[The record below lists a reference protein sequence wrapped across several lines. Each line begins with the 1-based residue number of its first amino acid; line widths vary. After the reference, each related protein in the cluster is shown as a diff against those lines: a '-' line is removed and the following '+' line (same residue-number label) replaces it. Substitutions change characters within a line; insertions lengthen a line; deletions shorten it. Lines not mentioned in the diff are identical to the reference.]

1 MASPKRKPVDP
12 SMRCPMVDGGIT
24 ITAAGPVAMLRAW
37 TDGRPPI
44 VLRATLAQLS
54 ELIDA
59 LIARRSAMAKD
70 RERLSPIPAR
80 AAVGLARPEPTIEEE
95 DEFEPPAVVL
105 PPPRVTARPATPPPV
120 VAPVLDRKPDDII
133 ASAPDVV
140 RRHWT
145 RPSREALAAAP
156 EKIRELH
163 AKGWSDGGIAKAIG
177 VSGGHVRTQRIAM
190 GLAPNFQS
198 ANPKLR
204 RTA

>member
-1 MASPKRKPVDP
+1 
-12 SMRCPMVDGGIT
+12 MRLAILE
-24 ITAAGPVAMLRAW
+24 AQ
-37 TDGRPPI
+37 I
-44 VLRATLAQLS
+44 VLGRTF
-54 ELIDA
+54 
-59 LIARRSAMAKD
+59 
-70 RERLSPIPAR
+70 ERFDLVPL
-80 AAVGLARPEPTIEEE
+80 G
-95 DEFEPPAVVL
+95 
-105 PPPRVTARPATPPPV
+105 PPPV
-120 VAPVLDRKPDDII
+120 PDRKPDDII

-145 RPSREALAAAP
+145 RPSREALATAP